1 MSFHI
6 ATFSIVAAGPDGQLG
21 LASTSKVL
29 AVGGRC
35 PYVVPGLVAISSQA
49 YADPHLSTAIERGLG
64 EGLDLQTA
72 FERALAADPAREW
85 RQLLAIAADGTSAVH
100 TGAETDPWAG
110 HRHGRSCVAA
120 GNLLTGQA
128 TVDAMV
134 ETFEADD
141 SPALGERLL
150 LALEA
155 GQAAGGDRRG
165 RQSAVLLVHGPLEPP
180 YIDLRVDDHPDPVA
194 ELRRLWSFMTP
205 EVLSRAWRV
214 ASTREGEPVEA
225 IKYRQA
231 LVREQLQR
239 QERS

>member
-21 LASTSKVL
+21 VASTSKVL
-29 AVGGRC
+29 GVGGRC
-35 PYVVPGLVAISSQA
+35 PHVVPGLVSISSQA
-49 YADPHLSTAIERGLG
+49 YADPHLSTAIEQGLRA
-64 EGLDLQTA
+64 GLDLPTA
-72 FERALAADPAREW
+72 FERALSLDPAREW
-85 RQLLAIAADGTSAVH
+85 RQLLAIGSDGTSAVH
-100 TGAETDPWAG
+100 TGGETDPWAG
-110 HRHGRSCVAA
+110 HRQGERCVAA

-134 ETFEADD
+134 DAFEADP
-141 SPALGERLL
+141 SVAFAERLM

-165 RQSAVLLVHGPLEPP
+165 RQSAVLLVHGPLEPA

-194 ELRRLWSFMTP
+194 ELRRLWTFMTP
-205 EVLSRAWRV
+205 EILRRAWRV
-214 ASTREGEPVEA
+214 ASTREREPVEA
-225 IKYRQA
+225 IKSRQA
-231 LVREQLQR
+231 MVREQLQL